1 MASASDASTR
11 SSRESSVARTRAGAC
26 PGEPGRPCG
35 SAGSRPGRTTLARNA
50 MPGRVPQRLRQE
62 ERMAD
67 APGAADRGMPVTSH
81 CLAAFA
87 GRAMM
92 SFAQNGDARVLATE
106 SRECLS
112 RQRSRINSCI
122 RGLTFTPTSLPAPW
136 STGSRSGSRRPR
148 LTWAETRPDRFYAPD
163 ARTQSG

>member
-1 MASASDASTR
+1 
-11 SSRESSVARTRAGAC
+11 
-26 PGEPGRPCG
+26 
-35 SAGSRPGRTTLARNA
+35 
-50 MPGRVPQRLRQE
+50 
-62 ERMAD
+62 MAD

-122 RGLTFTPTSLPAPW
+122 RGLPSRPQVYQPRGRLAVAP
-136 STGSRSGSRRPR
+136 G
-148 LTWAETRPDRFYAPD
+148 AAAP
-163 ARTQSG
+163 G